1 MRPPRVGRRSFIGGT
16 TGLLAGL
23 AGCGERGQTGTDGGP
38 GTQQTDGQPPGQG
51 PDGQRPDGQSPDLT
65 AVLGPLLDGAVV
77 PVATGMDSVSPV
89 DPAETPTPVGDAVA
103 RIDESGENDGFGVVI
118 LPPTTISEAEPVIPS
133 HYVQFIGYGVNT
145 SGIEFTNLE
154 RDGFRVTRPEEGKFV
169 ALDGFTVSGTD
180 REARTDG
187 SAIHFVNDSGRSPKQ
202 FNIGDLAFRDWVDPV
217 VHCERGSPF
226 DSTWHHL
233 DFGYDANDGREIVLE
248 REQSLLGTQIGYI
261 GAGNATRDPVLYTNF
276 AGAKIDIGFLNIGG
290 TAGQAARIKSS
301 KNGYVHIGGI
311 NFEPVLTTDRP
322 IVSLQG
328 RAPARIDYVQNTN
341 SEARSMVQ
349 LNSDNGNKIIGP
361 LRNNGTLQV
370 GKIEVR
376 RDSSLPSY
384 YFGPPAD
391 VVSASNVSA
400 NLQTFGGSAQLTE
413 QGGADRRMSAAS
425 VTQYSNASAAEVSA
439 GELAVDTERGEDGT
453 VALLFKDESGAL
465 HSWDADRL

>member
-1 MRPPRVGRRSFIGGT
+1 
-16 TGLLAGL
+16 
-23 AGCGERGQTGTDGGP
+23 
-38 GTQQTDGQPPGQG
+38 
-51 PDGQRPDGQSPDLT
+51 
-65 AVLGPLLDGAVV
+65 
-77 PVATGMDSVSPV
+77 MDSVTTI
-89 DPAETPTPVGDAVA
+89 DPAETSTPVGDAVT
-103 RIDESGENDGFGVVI
+103 RIDESGENEGFGVVI
-118 LPPTTISEAEPVIPS
+118 LPPTTITEAEPVVPS

-145 SGIEFTNLE
+145 SGIEFTDLG

-169 ALDGFTVSGTD
+169 ALDGFTISGTSS
-180 REARTDG
+180 EERTDG
-187 SAIHFVNDSGRSPKQ
+187 SAIHFLNDSGRSPKQ
-202 FNIGDLAFRDWVDPV
+202 FNIGDLAFRDWIDPV

-276 AGAKIDIGFLNIGG
+276 AGAKIDIGFINIGG

-301 KNGYVHIGGI
+301 VNGYVHIGGI
-311 NFEPVLTTDRP
+311 NFESNITTDRP
-322 IVSLQG
+322 IISLQG

-361 LRNNGTLQV
+361 LRNNGTLQM

-376 RDSSLPSY
+376 RDSSRPSY
-384 YFGPPAD
+384 YFGPPSD

-400 NLQTFGGSAQLTE
+400 DLQTFGGSAQPTE
-413 QGGADRRMSAAS
+413 QGGTDRRMSTAP
-425 VTQYSNASAAEVSA
+425 VPQYSNASATEVST
-439 GELAVDTERGEDGT
+439 GELAVDTGRGEDGT
-453 VALLFKDESGAL
+453 VSLLFKDEDGTL
-465 HSWDADRL
+465 HAWDAERL

>member
-1 MRPPRVGRRSFIGGT
+1 MRPPRVGRRSFIGGM

-38 GTQQTDGQPPGQG
+38 GTEQNGGDPP
-51 PDGQRPDGQSPDLT
+51 GQRPDGSLPDPT

-77 PVATGMDSVSPV
+77 PVATGMDSVATI
-89 DPAETPTPVGDAVA
+89 DPAETSTPVGDAVA
-103 RIDESGENDGFGVVI
+103 RIDESGENEGFGAVI
-118 LPPTTISEAEPVIPS
+118 LPPTTITEAEPVVPS

-145 SGIEFTNLE
+145 SGIEFTDLE

-169 ALDGFTVSGTD
+169 ALDGFTISGANS
-180 REARTDG
+180 EERTDG

-202 FNIGDLAFRDWVDPV
+202 FNIGDLAFRDWIDPV
-217 VHCERGSPF
+217 VHCEKGSPF

-276 AGAKIDIGFLNIGG
+276 AGAKLDVGFINIGG

-311 NFEPVLTTDRP
+311 NFEPVITTDRP

-341 SEARSMVQ
+341 TEARSMVQ

-361 LRNNGTLQV
+361 LRDNGTLQV

-376 RDSSLPSY
+376 RDSSRPSY
-384 YFGPPAD
+384 YFGPPSD

-400 NLQTFGGSAQLTE
+400 DLQAFGGSGQLTG
-413 QGGADRRMSAAS
+413 QGGTDRRMSAAS
-425 VTQYSNASAAEVSA
+425 VPQYSNASAAEVSA
-439 GELAVDTERGEDGT
+439 GELAVDTGRGGDGT
-453 VALLFKDESGAL
+453 VALLFKDEDGTL
-465 HSWDADRL
+465 HAWDADRL